1 MKHKRNLL
9 IGIALSATAG
19 FLALQSVNAP
29 TAETVTPDASE
40 DCYFVWA
47 QQDDMELSERLDA
60 AVRAMDERANANAML
75 FGEDCVYAD
84 GTSRFGVMET
94 DFYVR
99 REVDDLADD
108 DAFGDWIRQ
117 VMTVILELPPEEI
130 QGPQPGFVEFRF
142 IKLPTEQIIVRVPIE
157 QYKSEAQGKTGAEL
171 FRMFYEP
178 P

>member
-29 TAETVTPDASE
+29 TTETVTPAVSE

-47 QQDDMELSERLDA
+47 QQDDMELSEKLDA
-60 AVRAMDERANANAML
+60 AVRTLDERANANAML

-99 REVDDLADD
+99 LEVDDLADE
-108 DAFGDWIRQ
+108 DAFGNWMTR

-130 QGPQPGFVEFRF
+130 QGPHPGFVEFRF
-142 IKLPTEQIIVRVPIE
+142 IKIPTEHIIIRVPIE
-157 QYKSEAQGKTGAEL
+157 QYENKAQGKTGAEL
-171 FRMFYEP
+171 FNMFYEP